1 MKKLS
6 LFVLASASMF
16 LTSLHTMAQSNWD
29 LDKGHARLGFSITH
43 LMISDVEGSF
53 KNFTASI
60 KTPKADFTDAK
71 VEMNADVA
79 TINTENESR
88 DKHLVS
94 SDYFDAAKFPKL
106 TFVSQSFIKTGTNTY
121 KVTGDLTMHGVTKTV
136 VLNAIAK
143 TGINPMS
150 KKNAAGFKITGTVKR
165 SDFGISAKTPT
176 AILGDE
182 VEIMANAEFTQG

>member
-6 LFVLASASMF
+6 LLVIATSVML
-16 LTSLHTMAQSNWD
+16 LTSLHAIAQTSWE
-29 LDKGHARLGFSITH
+29 LDKAHARLGFSITH

-60 KTPKADFTDAK
+60 KAPKADFTDAK
-71 VEMNADVA
+71 VELSADVSS
-79 TINTENESR
+79 INTDNEMR

-94 SDYFDAAKFPKL
+94 PDYFDAAKFPKL
-106 TFVSQSFIKTGTNTY
+106 TFVSKSFVKTGGNTY
-121 KVTGDLTMHGVTKTV
+121 TVTGDLTMHGVTKSVSLTAV
-136 VLNAIAK
+136 AK
-143 TGINPMS
+143 TGVNPMS

-165 SDFGISAKTPT
+165 SDFDISPKTPN

-182 VEIMANAEFTQG
+182 IEIIANAEFSQS